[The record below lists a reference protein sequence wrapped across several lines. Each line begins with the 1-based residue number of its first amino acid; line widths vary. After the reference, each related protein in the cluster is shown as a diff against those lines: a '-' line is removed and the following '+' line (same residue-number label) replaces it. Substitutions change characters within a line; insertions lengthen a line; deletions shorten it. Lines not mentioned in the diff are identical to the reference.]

1 MIKKLDTQYS
11 NKEIKIVLSNT
22 RKEIE
27 KLLNEITE
35 YYNNLNECNEIELSK
50 FNMIGKRKV
59 MMLVYCFAVYLRW
72 FYIYNNL
79 KNVPKMLNL
88 ELLFNYENNL
98 IKQKN
103 IESLKQSYNYFRFL
117 ISRIEIW
124 TRKYNHHFE
133 HRSTEIV
140 TKEKLNKEYKQLWK
154 NKYSPLEEQINTFE
168 KISKNIIDILNE
180 CKIQI

>member
-1 MIKKLDTQYS
+1 MLNNKKYLVCNLKAFK
-11 NKEIKIVLSNT
+11 NKE
-22 RKEIE
+22 E
-27 KLLNEITE
+27 
-35 YYNNLNECNEIELSK
+35 NL
-50 FNMIGKRKV
+50 
-59 MMLVYCFAVYLRW
+59 
-72 FYIYNNL
+72 
-79 KNVPKMLNL
+79 
-88 ELLFNYENNL
+88 NYENNL

-168 KISKNIIDILNE
+168 KISKNIKKDE
-180 CKIQI
+180 K